1 MKFLH
6 LSDIHLGKRVNE
18 YSMLDEQKYILDN
31 IIDIAENEKV
41 EAIIIA
47 GDVYDRN
54 MPPAEAVTL
63 LNDFITK
70 LYDDKISTF
79 IIGGNHDSAE
89 RLSFGSKI
97 MNMGGIYISNAFKGD
112 ITPYTL
118 SDEFGNINIYLLP
131 FIKPININSV
141 YTDANVETYT
151 DAVKYAINRMN
162 VDTSQRNILAAHQ
175 FVTGASL
182 SGSEV
187 SAVGGIDNVDS
198 SVFSVFDYTALGHI
212 HSAQNIGEEN
222 IRYCGTPLKYSLS
235 EINSKKSVSVVEIK
249 EKGSLSINKI
259 PLIPL
264 HDMREIKGKYSE
276 LVDRR
281 NYADTNTD
289 DYIYITLTDENYI
302 PDVADRLRTIYPN
315 LMNVRY
321 DNKHSDNDNI
331 LLSNQYIEN
340 KSPFEIFED
349 LYRLQNNTELNEYQK
364 NYLKS
369 EIKKIWEEQDQWDR

>member
-369 EIKKIWEEQDQWDR
+369 EIKKIWEEQDQ